1 MACTLKK
8 LEFLFIFLALPLI
21 IFFWDSTIIVF
32 VTLYLVFILSVVILY
47 FDKTFLLVSLKKKID
62 WKFVS
67 IFTVSFICLGFIY
80 VLLIDKNLLFIFP
93 KTNFKLWLF
102 VIIVYP
108 FLSVIPQEIVYR
120 VFFFQRYF
128 PKNNNNFNFLII
140 LNMFVFSYGHLVF
153 NNFHAILITA
163 IVSPIFTF
171 AYLKKS
177 FLTCVV
183 LHSLGGQ
190 IIFTLG
196 LGKYF
201 Y

>member
-1 MACTLKK
+1 MVNTLKK
-8 LEFLFIFLALPLI
+8 LEFFFIFLALPSC
-21 IFFWDSTIIVF
+21 IFFLDSTTIVF
-32 VTLYLVFILSVVILY
+32 LILYLVFILSPAILY
-47 FDKTFLLVSLKKKID
+47 FDKTFFFVSLKKKID
-62 WKFVS
+62 WKFVL
-67 IFTVSFICLGFIY
+67 IFTFSFIFLGFIY
-80 VLLIDKNLLFIFP
+80 VLIIDKNLLFIFP
-93 KTNFKLWLF
+93 KTNFKLWLV
-102 VIIVYP
+102 VIFVYP
-108 FLSVIPQEIVYR
+108 FLSVIPQEIIYR

-128 PKNNNNFNFLII
+128 PKNNNFNFLII

-153 NNFHAILITA
+153 NNIHAILITA

>member
-1 MACTLKK
+1 MAYTLKK

-62 WKFVS
+62 WMFVT
-67 IFTVSFICLGFIY
+67 IFALSFICLGFIY
-80 VLLIDKNLLFIFP
+80 VLLIDKNLLFSFP
-93 KTNFKLWLF
+93 KTNFRLWLF

-128 PKNNNNFNFLII
+128 PKNNNFNFLII

>member
-1 MACTLKK
+1 MADTLKK
-8 LEFLFIFLALPLI
+8 FEFFFIFLALPSI
-21 IFFWDSTIIVF
+21 IFFLDSTIIVF
-32 VTLYLVFILSVVILY
+32 TTLYLVFILSLVVLF
-47 FDKTFLLVSLKKKID
+47 FDKTFLFASLKKKVD

-67 IFTVSFICLGFIY
+67 VFTVSFICLGFIY
-80 VLLIDKNLLFIFP
+80 VFLIDKDLLFIFP
-93 KTNFKLWLF
+93 KTNFKLWLI
-102 VIIVYP
+102 VIFVYP
-108 FLSVIPQEIVYR
+108 FLSVIPQEIIYR

-128 PKNNNNFNFLII
+128 PKIDNFYFLI
-140 LNMFVFSYGHLVF
+140 LVNLFVFSYGHIVFSNVHAVLV
-153 NNFHAILITA
+153 TA
-163 IVSPIFTF
+163 IVSPIFAF

-183 LHSLGGQ
+183 LHSIGGQ

>member
-1 MACTLKK
+1 MADTLKK
-8 LEFLFIFLALPLI
+8 LEFFFIFFVLPSI
-21 IFFWDSTIIVF
+21 IYFLDSTIIVF
-32 VTLYLVFILSVVILY
+32 VALYLVFILSLVFLY
-47 FDKTFLLVSLKKKID
+47 LDKAFLFLSLKKKID
-62 WKFVS
+62 WRFIA
-67 IFTVSFICLGFIY
+67 IFTVLFICLGFIY
-80 VLLIDKNLLFIFP
+80 ILLIDKSSLFILP
-93 KTNFKLWLF
+93 KTDFKLW
-102 VIIVYP
+102 VIVMFVYP
-108 FLSVIPQEIVYR
+108 FLSVIPQEIIYR

-128 PKNNNNFNFLII
+128 PKKDNLYFLILVNLI
-140 LNMFVFSYGHLVF
+140 VFSYGHLVF
-153 NNFHAILITA
+153 NNVHAILITA
-163 IVSPIFTF
+163 IVSPILTF

>member
-1 MACTLKK
+1 M
-8 LEFLFIFLALPLI
+8 
-21 IFFWDSTIIVF
+21 
-32 VTLYLVFILSVVILY
+32 
-47 FDKTFLLVSLKKKID
+47 D
-62 WKFVS
+62 WKFVL
-67 IFTVSFICLGFIY
+67 IFAVSFICLGFIY

-93 KTNFKLWLF
+93 KTNFKLWL
-102 VIIVYP
+102 VVVIVYP

-128 PKNNNNFNFLII
+128 PKNNNSNFLIL

-153 NNFHAILITA
+153 NNFHSILITA

>member
-1 MACTLKK
+1 MADTLKK
-8 LEFLFIFLALPLI
+8 LEFFFIFLALPSI
-21 IFFWDSTIIVF
+21 IFLFDYTTIVF
-32 VTLYLVFILSVVILY
+32 LTLYLVFIFALVILY
-47 FDKTFLLVSLKKKID
+47 FDKTFLLASLKKKID
-62 WKFVS
+62 WKFVL
-67 IFTVSFICLGFIY
+67 IFAVSFICLGFIY

-93 KTNFKLWLF
+93 KTNFKLWLV

-128 PKNNNNFNFLII
+128 PKNNNSNFLIL